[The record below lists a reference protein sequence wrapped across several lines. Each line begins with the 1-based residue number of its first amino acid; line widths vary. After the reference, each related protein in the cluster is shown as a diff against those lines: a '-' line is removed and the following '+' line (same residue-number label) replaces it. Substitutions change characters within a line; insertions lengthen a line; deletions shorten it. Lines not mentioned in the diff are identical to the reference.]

1 MHCISHPSSAAIFWQ
16 NRHVIMRSSLYGFSR
31 TSWKSGIWRTGI
43 KVLNLDFSLA
53 PIRVQRFSSRS
64 ARTSRSAKVNQPPP
78 MDEESEAFYVV
89 RKGDVI
95 GIYKSLT
102 DCQAQVSSSVCDPS
116 VSVYKG
122 YALQKDTEEYLA
134 SRGLKNALYSINAV
148 DVKEDLFG
156 NLVPCPFQQPDGL
169 AFLVDRTSKKT
180 STLKRS
186 QDMVNKLE
194 AVGSTSTTT
203 EQSHK
208 HLKLGFPI
216 EQHPKS
222 FNYMSC
228 ILEFD
233 GASKGNPGKSGAG
246 AVLRAEDGSVI
257 SRIREGLGAVTNNVA
272 EYRALILG
280 LKFALRKG
288 FRQIRVQGDSKLVCN
303 QVEDLWRTR
312 NQNMADLCLEVKAL
326 RDMFLSF
333 EINHVKRE
341 FNADADAQANIGVEL
356 PTGEIQ
362 EESGE
367 PSSL

>member
-43 KVLNLDFSLA
+43 KVLNLDFSLT
-53 PIRVQRFSSRS
+53 PIRVQCFSSRS
-64 ARTSRSAKVNQPPP
+64 ARTSRSAKVNQQPP

-122 YALQKDTEEYLA
+122 YSLQKDTEEYLA

-186 QDMVNKLE
+186 QDMVNKL
-194 AVGSTSTTT
+194 
-203 EQSHK
+203 
-208 HLKLGFPI
+208 
-216 EQHPKS
+216 
-222 FNYMSC
+222 MSC

-280 LKFALRKG
+280 LKCALRKG